1 MRLSLRPRSR
11 EWDQMGDQQGFQVG
25 ASRCVSGGHD
35 LTQFCSLSTLHR
47 EYAALVALPYYDLS
61 DVIFNPKLTK
71 VAIDKREVRASME
84 KYGVNEPQAG
94 AIVGA
99 LNTEGFSLIQ
109 G

>member
-1 MRLSLRPRSR
+1 MGQNGTSARSSG
-11 EWDQMGDQQGFQVG
+11 ENLG
-25 ASRCVSGGHD
+25 RCFLVHD
-35 LTQFCSLSTLHR
+35 LIQARSLSTLHR
-47 EYAALVALPYYDLS
+47 EYSALVALPYYDLA
-61 DVIFNPKLTK
+61 DVILNPKLVK

-99 LNTEGFSLIQ
+99 MNTEGFSLIQ

>member
-1 MRLSLRPRSR
+1 
-11 EWDQMGDQQGFQVG
+11 
-25 ASRCVSGGHD
+25 
-35 LTQFCSLSTLHR
+35 
-47 EYAALVALPYYDLS
+47 VALPYYDLS

-71 VAIDKREVRASME
+71 AAIDRREVRASME

>member
-1 MRLSLRPRSR
+1 M
-11 EWDQMGDQQGFQVG
+11 ECQQGLQVKKTFIPLIG
-25 ASRCVSGGHD
+25 
-35 LTQFCSLSTLHR
+35 TQSHPTRSLSTLHR

-61 DVIFNPKLTK
+61 DVILNPKLVK
-71 VAIDKREVRASME
+71 PIIDKREVRASME

-99 LNTEGFSLIQ
+99 MNTEGFSLIQ